1 MATLLIIIVT
11 LLAHF
16 KENNLGL
23 NLGGIEK
30 DSIVLV
36 KYL

>member
-16 KENNLGL
+16 KEKKSKLD
-23 NLGGIEK
+23 LGG
-30 DSIVLV
+30 V
-36 KYL
+36 KNNNIILIGCL